1 VKDLKDKVCVVTGA
15 GHGVGEALAHALAA
29 RGARLVLADVDEA
42 ALKDTGE
49 QLRDADAPLLLQ
61 RTDVAQPDD
70 VDALARA
77 AVDRFGAV
85 HVLINNAGVGV
96 LGAVWN
102 TSLDDWT
109 RVFSVNVM
117 GVVHGLRSFVPIL
130 LAQEEPSHIVNLC
143 SLMGLVT
150 APVHGA
156 YAATKHAVLAIT
168 ETLRDELAMS
178 GKPIGVSLVCPG
190 PIRTNMINTARGE
203 PGTPEAG
210 AIEMLKALMK
220 EKGMEAS
227 EVARQIVEGVL
238 ADRYWIFPAPEFFDA
253 TYPRVAQIRAALD
266 PLS

>member
-1 VKDLKDKVCVVTGA
+1 VQDLRDKVCVVTGA

-49 QLRDADAPLLLQ
+49 QLRSSGVEILLQ
-61 RTDVAQPDD
+61 RTDVSQPDD
-70 VDALARA
+70 VEALARA
-77 AVDRFGAV
+77 ATSRFGAV
-85 HVLINNAGVGV
+85 HLLVNNAGVGV
-96 LGAVWN
+96 LGLVWA

-109 RVFSVNVM
+109 RAFSVNVM

-130 LAQEEPSHIVNLC
+130 LAQEAPSHIVNIC
-143 SLMGLVT
+143 SLMGLDT
-150 APVHGA
+150 APVHGT
-156 YAATKHAVLAIT
+156 YAASKHAVLAIT
-168 ETLRDELAMS
+168 ETLRAELAMS

-227 EVARQIVEGVL
+227 EVARHVVEGVM
-238 ADRYWIFPAPEFFDA
+238 AERYWIFPAPEFFDA
-253 TYPRVAQIRAALD
+253 SYPRLQQVRAALGFA
-266 PLS
+266 